1 MVRPILAR
9 KTAIAMHAAYYDGNK
24 GGCEAKKYKERQSR
38 HKEEG
43 WVSLPYILPDPYC
56 ACADLN
62 RDEREANWLTQ

>member
-38 HKEEG
+38 HKEE

-62 RDEREANWLTQ
+62 RDEREASWLTQ